1 MKRLDKQRADGSTLI
16 PQLTSVIGC
25 VGAICS
31 GKSTLLLNLL
41 LDKRYY
47 FQRFNRLKVFSPVIG
62 LDKKLDKLLHNPS
75 IIKSNQALSDAMWK
89 EECELIKELQDED
102 AVFPERPILPKFTS
116 IDVSDIHSE
125 YSPDILTSFIA
136 EQKDINKRY
145 GEACV
150 DQVAIIIEDAPSMGI
165 WKKNGGDRFSKLC
178 LITRHLHS
186 TLFYCSQFHHAIPKV
201 VRANTT
207 AMFLFDA
214 SDKEK
219 EDMFESHSANLSKGV
234 WMECFAIAT
243 NKPHS
248 FLQVNL
254 QNKKGQRLIQ
264 GVDRYLQ

>member
-16 PQLTSVIGC
+16 PQLTSVIGI
-25 VGAICS
+25 VGSICS

-41 LDKRYY
+41 LDKKFY
-47 FQRFNRLKVFSPVIG
+47 FQKFSRIIIFSPVIG
-62 LDKKLDKLLHNPS
+62 LDRKLNNLLHNPS
-75 IIKSNQALSDAMWK
+75 IIKSNQLLSDAMWK

-102 AVFPERPILPKFTS
+102 AVLPERPILPKFTF
-116 IDVSDIHSE
+116 IDENDIHST
-125 YSPDILTSFIA
+125 YTPDIITSFIA
-136 EQKDINKRY
+136 EQTNVINRY
-145 GEACV
+145 GIDCA
-150 DQVAIIIEDAPSMGI
+150 DNTAIIMEDGPAMSI
-165 WKKNGGDRFSKLC
+165 WKRDGADRFSKMC

-219 EDMFESHSANLSKGV
+219 DDMFESHSANLSKAV

-254 QNKKGQRLIQ
+254 QNEKGKKLIM
-264 GVDRYLQ
+264 GTERYLQ